1 MNLHYERKLEMNE
14 WVITAR
20 WFYMVA
26 VFLIGILGNSLIS
39 LFAIRL
45 SFIYLAILLIVFLFI
60 HFYFFR
66 YCFRRYWNRR
76 YY

>member
-1 MNLHYERKLEMNE
+1 MDLNYERKLEINE

-39 LFAIRL
+39 YLLFV
-45 SFIYLAILLIVFLFI
+45 YLLFI
-60 HFYFFR
+60 
-66 YCFRRYWNRR
+66 
-76 YY
+76 